1 MAWTPKNE
9 IPILNGFY
17 CKATSKETPRFQSRK
32 KKTYMSLLLLLL
44 VFNAHWSKKCQINF
58 TAQLSKRD
66 QYFHTP
72 LFFGNVLFCF
82 LQDFTAHLL
91 KRFTAIA
98 VNIFSSFD
106 IFSPF
111 YKKYRTL
118 FYEKWHQTT
127 SSTKV
132 RLLLRVLAMYV
143 TQYVFGTLRL
153 LQSLSSFNWWWEYTS
168 SSKPSKALP
177 ACVKVIY

>member
-1 MAWTPKNE
+1 MFCFVLQDYT
-9 IPILNGFY
+9 
-17 CKATSKETPRFQSRK
+17 
-32 KKTYMSLLLLLL
+32 
-44 VFNAHWSKKCQINF
+44 AHW
-58 TAQLSKRD
+58 
-66 QYFHTP
+66 
-72 LFFGNVLFCF
+72 
-82 LQDFTAHLL
+82 L
-91 KRFTAIA
+91 KRFTTKA

-106 IFSPF
+106 IFFFLF

-118 FYEKWHQTT
+118 FYEKWRQTT

-168 SSKPSKALP
+168 SSKPSKALL
-177 ACVKVIY
+177 CQGNLLKGIYKKIIRWYTAIPYRASWNKEKMLLKLLSKGLRLRSVLERIWIKWLPQVERWPPKESKSLCIEVLHGGSH